1 MPEFL
6 IRSAAAADV
15 PSMTAIYRHHVLQGT
30 GTFETQPP
38 DAPEMLR
45 RLQEVESRGLP
56 WLVATPGASGPVA
69 GFAYANWFR
78 AREAFRFTVED
89 SIYIAPEWQRQ
100 GLGGRL
106 LDALIDASTA
116 GGARQMLAVIGDSAN
131 AGSIG
136 LHRARGFTELG
147 RLPAVGWKFERWL
160 DVVLMQRALGAGAEN
175 SPV

>member
-1 MPEFL
+1 M
-6 IRSAAAADV
+6 AAWGV
-15 PSMTAIYRHHVLQGT
+15 VL
-30 GTFETQPP
+30 
-38 DAPEMLR
+38 DA
-45 RLQEVESRGLP
+45 SF
-56 WLVATPGASGPVA
+56 GAVA
-69 GFAYANWFR
+69 GFFFA
-78 AREAFRFTVED
+78 
-89 SIYIAPEWQRQ
+89 
-100 GLGGRL
+100 GRL
-106 LDALIDASTA
+106 LDALIDASTV